1 MSSPLFHSIHHIDGF
16 NNSNNANDRSA
27 ATIEFS
33 NFSTGENLPEN
44 GAINNIVDARS
55 SEEFCPENN
64 IQLIRKLSDYRH
76 PLTEEND
83 VPVNKISNDSVDPST
98 IKQNGPI
105 LQGPNIPNN
114 LFSSIIGNIPS
125 QGSAS
130 FIDGHMSDVLLL
142 AIYKGFQTPELQT
155 YMTTLEERIFAYNQ
169 KCSSHQE
176 YDSNTFHSNN
186 LPHFETRDSF
196 STGVFKTPIH
206 IQNENFPEGIKNT
219 SHLMYDTLDQ
229 DAYNDKHNT

>member
-114 LFSSIIGNIPS
+114 LFSSIIGTSPW
-125 QGSAS
+125 QGS
-130 FIDGHMSDVLLL
+130 
-142 AIYKGFQTPELQT
+142 
-155 YMTTLEERIFAYNQ
+155 
-169 KCSSHQE
+169 
-176 YDSNTFHSNN
+176 
-186 LPHFETRDSF
+186 
-196 STGVFKTPIH
+196 TGQF
-206 IQNENFPEGIKNT
+206 F
-219 SHLMYDTLDQ
+219 
-229 DAYNDKHNT
+229 